1 MVITF
6 ISAHLLIALICAWA
20 VVHPHMGEGL
30 LGKLSL
36 IVLCFASIACAAWG
50 WILPETVDRSETVFA
65 VAAAG
70 LAGRCYWIKAC
81 RPVRRHIKRRI
92 GKCS

>member
-6 ISAHLLIALICAWA
+6 ISAHLLIALACCWA
-20 VVHPHMGEGL
+20 VMRPHVAEGV
-30 LGKLSL
+30 LGKFSL

-70 LAGRCYWIKAC
+70 LAARCYWIKAC

-92 GKCS
+92 RKCN